1 MTAAVSGY
9 SSSALAYLGSAY
21 AKTTGSSGAATAS
34 SAATQSS
41 ASDTV
46 TLSDAALAMLAA
58 QSAEKDFATVT
69 ADART
74 TLDALYKAANVSVP
88 LAGGQATIDLTGLD
102 RRTIFAI
109 ASNSGGKFT
118 PDEQTTASQE
128 SLRRFDTAMGPPAA
142 AAKLIGDY
150 STLYKAGLAYFDNMS
165 AEEKATDA
173 WAVQYAAM
181 KTGYLIAKQDP
192 GTVPQG
198 IADDPIAN
206 FIEQGP
212 SAQAPTTSFGSVA
225 QNARLA
231 LDRQYD
237 AANKSG
243 KEVVFDPRRRNG
255 QLMDMSSFD
264 NRALSAVSLNQ
275 GSIFSA
281 EESRMAKKELDQ
293 RTRTGIL
300 QAFQQGGKGGDPLAF
315 SLGIVQQ
322 YQGMSAEERTAMNWS
337 PDFLDMA
344 VKNYQST
351 SSLLSMMQ
359 QSLGG
364 SGGGLQGMLGG

>member
-1 MTAAVSGY
+1 
-9 SSSALAYLGSAY
+9 
-21 AKTTGSSGAATAS
+21 
-34 SAATQSS
+34 
-41 ASDTV
+41 
-46 TLSDAALAMLAA
+46 
-58 QSAEKDFATVT
+58 
-69 ADART
+69 
-74 TLDALYKAANVSVP
+74 
-88 LAGGQATIDLTGLD
+88 
-102 RRTIFAI
+102 
-109 ASNSGGKFT
+109 
-118 PDEQTTASQE
+118 
-128 SLRRFDTAMGPPAA
+128 
-142 AAKLIGDY
+142 
-150 STLYKAGLAYFDNMS
+150 MS

-192 GTVPQG
+192 STVPQG